1 MGAWRQSMSII
12 LFFWERL
19 WGGRQVEQASSFL
32 CNRGVVST
40 FAVRESLQERA
51 EKGFARERGRETA
64 DAGRAQRKVAE
75 CDRALGWRW
84 KAQTKNRPSLQD
96 SEEEGR
102 KEGCVRTQ
110 GNSEQESK
118 DFASQLEDANWPFG
132 GMCSKDERESY
143 NIGSPLRQDNLF
155 LISARPIS
163 KITFFY
169 SINRK

>member
-51 EKGFARERGRETA
+51 EKGFARERGRATA

-102 KEGCVRTQ
+102 KGVWGPRETVSRRARTLPA
-110 GNSEQESK
+110 SLKMLIDLLVACAVKMKESHTTLDLHWGK
-118 DFASQLEDANWPFG
+118 TICF
-132 GMCSKDERESY
+132 
-143 NIGSPLRQDNLF
+143 
-155 LISARPIS
+155 
-163 KITFFY
+163 
-169 SINRK
+169 